1 MTIVKLRERGQL
13 TVPSK
18 YRKDLNL
25 EENDA
30 LKITK
35 IGDVLILTSKKLVGD
50 KLAGKFEKAMKK
62 KGISLD
68 ELLDD
73 LKGQR
78 EKYNKETYETKTKAK
93 TKTRA

>member
-1 MTIVKLRERGQL
+1 MSIVKLRERGQI

-50 KLAGKFEKAMKK
+50 KLTGKFEKAMKK

-78 EKYNKETYETKTKAK
+78 EKYNKATYGTKSKA
-93 TKTRA
+93 

>member
-1 MTIVKLRERGQL
+1 MSIVKLRERGQL

-30 LKITK
+30 LNITK
-35 IGDVLILTSKKLVGD
+35 VGDVLILTTKKLVSD
-50 KLAGKFEKAMKK
+50 KLTGKFEKAMKD

-68 ELLDD
+68 DLLED
-73 LKGQR
+73 LKEQR
-78 EKYNKETYETKTKAK
+78 TKYNKETYGAK
-93 TKTRA
+93 TRT